1 MFDLLFNIIFILIA
15 VVIPGGMTILNCYN
29 LFAKSPKKPKLAF
42 WLTFLIGGLFYLLLY
57 EISFETA
64 GDWNEAVYTT
74 QLHYSISTEY
84 GPEAF
89 YIPMLLGVFGMML
102 LCGCKTEKLSPL
114 ASAFAVGA
122 TVLFQ
127 VLQIAFAVQIS
138 NHVNESIEYLFYV
151 YHANLF
157 ILAVSGMRTLMKE
170 QVVYYESRKAG
181 VNETEECSVKQR
193 PLYRIVNTFSK
204 YTVLIFV
211 CLFFII
217 AVFEV
222 LFLLFG
228 QGLDAPIKAFTD
240 TADWTF
246 SKQIPPPPMEYD
258 GHYLCTVAA
267 GGHKKV
273 VKPLRFGRRR
283 GQKIVVNRQLCVAN
297 AFEDYIKEKMPRFHK
312 AVRNFYDTH
321 GYPLSKLITT
331 PARADVVYVLMK
343 PLEWCFLAFL
353 YLFDVRP
360 EERISRQYR

>member
-1 MFDLLFNIIFILIA
+1 MSDIFFNLMFILIA
-15 VVIPGGMTILNCYN
+15 VVIPGGLTILNCYN
-29 LFAKSPKKPKLAF
+29 LFAKTPKKPKLAF

-64 GDWNEAVYTT
+64 GDWHEAIYTT

-89 YIPMLLGVFGMML
+89 YIPMLLGSFGMVL

-114 ASAFAVGA
+114 LSAFAVAG

-127 VLQIAFAVQIS
+127 VFQIAFAVQIS
-138 NHVNESIEYLFYV
+138 NHVSESIEYLFYV

-157 ILAVSGMRTLMKE
+157 SLAVSGVRALMKE
-170 QVVYYESRKAG
+170 QIQYYEKVRSA
-181 VNETEECSVKQR
+181 EAEPEECPVKQGL
-193 PLYRIVNTFSK
+193 LYRIVNTFSK

-222 LFLLFG
+222 LFILFG
-228 QGLDAPIKAFTD
+228 QGADAPIKAFTD

-267 GGHKKV
+267 GGHKNV
-273 VKPLRFGRRR
+273 VKPLRYGRRR
-283 GQKIVVNRQLCVAN
+283 GQKIVVNRQLCIAN
-297 AFEDYIKEKMPRFHK
+297 AFEDYIKEKLPRFHK
-312 AVRNFYDTH
+312 AVRSYYDTH
-321 GYPLSKLITT
+321 GYPLSKHITT
-331 PARADVVYVLMK
+331 PVRADVVYILMK
-343 PLEWCFLAFL
+343 PLEWCFLVFL
-353 YLFDVRP
+353 YFFDVKP
-360 EERISRQYR
+360 EERIGRQYR